1 MEKTIIP
8 VALISDD
15 NFIMPT
21 CVAIT
26 SLIRNKAPDTFYEIY
41 IIMAECREESEK
53 RIKMLESDGCA
64 LHLLRVSLDKYASIK
79 QLAHISRAC
88 LLKFDL
94 CDLIPAYDK
103 IIYLDGDVIVRGD
116 LSELYNVDLKGS
128 YAAGVKEMESMLE
141 EKGNVNAG
149 ILVFNAKR
157 IRDEKLS
164 VPLRETRISLGDRG
178 SMDQQTFNIVTGK
191 DYQYLPVKYNC
202 VIGKLIGKQ
211 RIPEY
216 TVKRINQLYKTDY
229 RTVDEVIEDA
239 VIFHF
244 ATGNKP
250 WIFTFNPGAEEWYSY
265 YLQSP
270 YKDVPFELRG
280 IWAYRIEKIK
290 NAWKENGVAG
300 IYERLQDKLKRMFMK
315 EKVESWE

>member
-26 SLIRNKAPDTFYEIY
+26 SLIKNKAPDTFYDIF
-41 IIMAECREESEK
+41 ILMAECQEESEK
-53 RIKMLESDGCA
+53 RIMMLEGPGRA
-64 LHLLRVSLDKYASIK
+64 LHLIRVSLEKYAGIK

-94 CDLIPAYDK
+94 CDLIPDYDK

-116 LSELYNVDLKGS
+116 LGELYNVDLKGS
-128 YAAGVKEMESMLE
+128 YAAGVKEMDSMIE
-141 EKGNVNAG
+141 DKGNVNAG
-149 ILVFNAKR
+149 ILLFNAKR
-157 IRDEKLS
+157 IREENLS
-164 VPLRETRISLGDRG
+164 VTLRETRISLGDRG

-191 DYQYLPVKYNC
+191 DYRYLPLKYNC
-202 VIGKLIGKQ
+202 VLGKLIGKQ
-211 RIPEY
+211 AIAEY
-216 TVKRINQLYKTDY
+216 TVEKINGLYKTSY
-229 RTVDEVIEDA
+229 QTVGEVIDA
-239 VIFHF
+239 ALILHF

-250 WIFTFNPGAEEWYSY
+250 WIFTFNPGAKEWYGY

-280 IWAYRIEKIK
+280 IWAYRIEKMK
-290 NAWKENGVAG
+290 NAWKENGISGVWT
-300 IYERLQDKLKRMFMK
+300 RVQDKLKRIVLK
-315 EKVESWE
+315 EKIESWE

>member
-26 SLIRNKAPDTFYEIY
+26 SLIKNKAPDTFYDIF
-41 IIMAECREESEK
+41 IIMAECQEESEK
-53 RIKMLESDGCA
+53 RIRMLECEGCS
-64 LHLLRVSLDKYASIK
+64 LHLIKASLEKYGSIK

-94 CDLIPAYDK
+94 CDLIPEYDK
-103 IIYLDGDVIVRGD
+103 IIYLDGDVIVRED
-116 LSELYNVDLKGS
+116 LGQLYHVDLQGS
-128 YAAGVKEMESMLE
+128 YAAGVKEMDSMLDD
-141 EKGNVNAG
+141 KGNVNAG
-149 ILVFNAKR
+149 ILLFNAKR

-164 VPLRETRISLGDRG
+164 VTLRETRISMGDRG

-202 VIGKLIGKQ
+202 VIGRLIGKQ
-211 RIPEY
+211 RIEEY
-216 TVKRINQLYKTDY
+216 TVERINQLYKTDY
-229 RTVDEVIEDA
+229 KTMDEVIDDA
-239 VIFHF
+239 VIYHF

-250 WIFTFNPGAEEWYSY
+250 WIYTFNPGAKEWYSY

-280 IWAYRIEKIK
+280 IWAYRAEKMK
-290 NAWKENGVAG
+290 NAWKENGIAG
-300 IYERLQDKLKRMFMK
+300 VCARVQDKLKRMFVK
-315 EKVESWE
+315 EEIESWE

>member
-1 MEKTIIP
+1 MKKTVIP

-21 CVAIT
+21 CVAVT
-26 SLIRNKAPDTFYEIY
+26 SLIKNKSPETFYDIF
-41 IIMAECREESEK
+41 ILMAECQEESEK
-53 RIKMLESDGCA
+53 RVMMLEDPGCA
-64 LHLLRVSLDKYASIK
+64 IHLIRVSLEKYAGIK

-94 CDLIPAYDK
+94 CDLIPEYDK

-116 LSELYNVDLKGS
+116 LADLYHVDLKGS
-128 YAAGVKEMESMLE
+128 YAAGVKEMDSMLDDR
-141 EKGNVNAG
+141 GNVNAG

-157 IRDEKLS
+157 IREENLS
-164 VPLRETRISLGDRG
+164 ATLRKTRISLGDRG

-202 VIGKLIGKQ
+202 VIGRLIGKQ
-211 RIPEY
+211 RIVEY
-216 TVKRINQLYKTDY
+216 TTERINKLYGTSY
-229 RTVDEVIEDA
+229 QTVDAVMDDA
-239 VIFHF
+239 LIFHF

-250 WIFTFNPGAEEWYSY
+250 WIYTFNPGAKEWYGY

-270 YKDVPFELRG
+270 YKDVPFKLRG
-280 IWAYRIEKIK
+280 IWAYRSEKMK
-290 NAWKENGVAG
+290 NAWKDNGASG
-300 IYERLQDKLKRMFMK
+300 IRAVVKGKLKSMLGK
-315 EKVESWE
+315 KKKVSWE